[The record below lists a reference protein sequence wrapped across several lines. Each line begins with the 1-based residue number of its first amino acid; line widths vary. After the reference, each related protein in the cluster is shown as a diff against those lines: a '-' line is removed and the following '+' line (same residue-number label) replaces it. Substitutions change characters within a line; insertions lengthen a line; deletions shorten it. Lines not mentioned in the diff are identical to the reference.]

1 MGNIFKTHIWGIFA
15 ICYLHI
21 TCYLYILHISVMK
34 WGEINWDE
42 VANALHHIAFRNGA
56 TLCWGWSNNCLA
68 HSLTK
73 WQNSD
78 HVALSQL
85 PCAHHLADVCP
96 CQLTVSLKCCSWA
109 WVFFPQWNVE
119 GLLRDEFSHHASQ
132 NILKEHVFTVG
143 DDVPTFSLRLCSDER
158 IWSGWNITSTKES
171 IKMSFRGRNNC
182 FVHFSQHI
190 YINELYQ

>member
-1 MGNIFKTHIWGIFA
+1 MSSPSPASGARSLLTVVYRFVKKMGNIFKTHIWGIFA

-34 WGEINWDE
+34 WGEINWD
-42 VANALHHIAFRNGA
+42 ALHHIAFRNGA

-132 NILKEHVFTVG
+132 NILKEHLLFCIYSRWWCANFFIEAVQWWKNM
-143 DDVPTFSLRLCSDER
+143 E
-158 IWSGWNITSTKES
+158 WMKY
-171 IKMSFRGRNNC
+171 
-182 FVHFSQHI
+182 HQH
-190 YINELYQ
+190 